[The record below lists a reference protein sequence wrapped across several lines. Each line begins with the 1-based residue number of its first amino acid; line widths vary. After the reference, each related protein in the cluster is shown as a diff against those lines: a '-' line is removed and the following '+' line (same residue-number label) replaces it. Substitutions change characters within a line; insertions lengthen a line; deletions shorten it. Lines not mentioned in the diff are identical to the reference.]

1 MGLIVALVAVVAAAA
16 SITAV
21 ETRSARL
28 ASAACAGVII
38 PTAPAGSSIVFV
50 SRGEPE
56 VTALAGSGN
65 PALMRAGAALRHAL
79 GQSDNAEQV
88 ITALTEAAKEC
99 RALGLPTQA
108 DS

>member
-1 MGLIVALVAVVAAAA
+1 MGLIVALVAVVAA
-16 SITAV
+16 TAV